1 MVSCPSSKIEW
12 DTAAKKKN
20 CSRMAM
26 HQNCSTVEKFQ
37 YHCVINGHRDKMVEV
52 CAPSRIIIGI
62 ILSGYLPVYLVH
74 TLFANAQFYNN
85 AYLIH
90 VKFYD
95 FQGIVWSSIFLEE

>member
-1 MVSCPSSKIEW
+1 
-12 DTAAKKKN
+12 
-20 CSRMAM
+20 MAM

-62 ILSGYLPVYLVH
+62 ILSGYFPVYLVH
-74 TLFANAQFYNN
+74 ALFANAQFYNN
-85 AYLIH
+85 AFLIH

-95 FQGIVWSSIFLEE
+95 LQGIV